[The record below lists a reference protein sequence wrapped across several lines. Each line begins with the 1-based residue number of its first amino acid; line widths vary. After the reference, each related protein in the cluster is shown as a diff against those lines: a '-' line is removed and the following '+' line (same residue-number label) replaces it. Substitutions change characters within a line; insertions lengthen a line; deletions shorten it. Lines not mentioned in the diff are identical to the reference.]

1 MDRRKIRSK
10 AHSAPQLIEIYPVIP
25 QPLIRLTELSNN
37 LFFSWH
43 RPTRA
48 LFEDLDPE
56 LWRETG
62 SNPRLLLRCIDQEH
76 LDRAAADPAYLER
89 YHAVLATF
97 DSYLAAPAPRGDE
110 PLIAYFCAEYG
121 FHESFPIYSGGL
133 GILAGDHCKAASDER
148 LNFVAVGLLYHE
160 GYFIQSVDSDG
171 VQHAHYHDTDPRDL
185 PVEAVRDE
193 QGEWLKVRVPIAG
206 RSVSARIWRARV
218 GRVCVYLLDT
228 NCPENQSEDRE
239 ITRRLYGGDAAIRIR
254 QEMILG
260 LGGVRALRALG
271 LAPASWH
278 MNEGHAA
285 FLILELAR
293 EGIARGLDFSAAL
306 EAAATQCAFTTH
318 TPVAAGHDAF
328 DTGLFTHC
336 FQDYLPELNV
346 PMERVLVL
354 GQAPNAVH
362 AFNMTHLALHG
373 ARRVNGVS
381 RIHGQVSAGL
391 CASHWP
397 EVPPEENPM
406 GYVTNG
412 VHVPTFLSQTWSRFL
427 DERLGGRWRERL
439 SDVEFWAALERIPD
453 EDYWRTSQAIK
464 SRMLAGV
471 RDRLY
476 REYASKNLSQ
486 AQLRHVTR
494 LLDPDRPQILTL
506 GFARRFA
513 TYKRASLMMRDRA
526 RVARLIRDA
535 DRPVLFLFAGKAHP
549 ADHPGQQV
557 LREIKQLMLTPEFA
571 GHVVFLE
578 DYDLQLARWLVT
590 GVDVWL
596 NNPVAP
602 LEASGT
608 SGIKAAVNGRL
619 NVSVL
624 DGWWA
629 EACDDR
635 NGWGIPGASV
645 QDPNR
650 RDELDS
656 AAMLD
661 ALEEEVIPLYY
672 ARNDAG
678 YSPEWVARCKHAMA
692 TVIPHFNMGRVVQ
705 DYARGVYYPAAA
717 HHARMA
723 QGGAEAAVAFAAW
736 KQRVRERWGGVHLRP
751 LTGLPRELPRAGQLS
766 VRVAAALNG
775 LTPRDV
781 TVEFLARR
789 VLPQL
794 RSEPPRLSSFRA
806 QQEDAWRVALL
817 PTGEVD
823 GDGSHVF
830 ELQGPPPGSGQFAY
844 EVRIY
849 PMHDLLAHP
858 MELGLLKRL

>member
-10 AHSAPQLIEIYPVIP
+10 ARMAKQLIEIYPIVP
-25 QPLIRLTELSNN
+25 TALARLPELSNN

-48 LFEDLDPE
+48 LFEDLDGQ
-56 LWRETG
+56 LWQQSG
-62 SNPRLLLRCIDQEH
+62 GNPRLLMRCINQEN
-76 LDRAAADPAYLER
+76 LDRAAADQHYLQR
-89 YHAVLATF
+89 YHEVLASF
-97 DSYLAAPAPRGDE
+97 DAYLAAPPPRADE

-148 LNFVAVGLLYHE
+148 LNFIAVGLLYHE

-171 VQHAHYHDTDPRDL
+171 MQQANYNDTDPRDL

-193 QGEWLKVRVPIAG
+193 QGQWLRVRVPIAG
-206 RSVSARIWRARV
+206 RSVCARVWKARV
-218 GRVCVYLLDT
+218 GRVTVYLLDT
-228 NCPENQSEDRE
+228 NCPENVEEDRD
-239 ITRRLYGGDAAIRIR
+239 ITRRLYGGDATVRIR

-260 LGGVRALRALG
+260 LGGVRTLRALG
-271 LAPASWH
+271 LAPATWH

-293 EGIARGLDFSAAL
+293 EGIAGGLDFPSAL
-306 EAAATQCAFTTH
+306 EAAAAQCVFTTH
-318 TPVAAGHDAF
+318 TPVSAGHDAF
-328 DTGLFTHC
+328 DTGLFTNC
-336 FQDYLPELNV
+336 FQDLVPELQV
-346 PMERVLVL
+346 PMEQVLAL
-354 GQAPNAVH
+354 GRAPHAPQ

-373 ARRVNGVS
+373 ARRMNGVS
-381 RIHGQVSAGL
+381 RIHGQVSARL
-391 CASHWP
+391 CADHWP
-397 EVPPEENPM
+397 EVAPEENPV
-406 GYVTNG
+406 GYITNG
-412 VHVPTFLSQTWSRFL
+412 VHVPTFLAQTWSRFL
-427 DERLGGRWRERL
+427 DEKLGPEWRERL
-439 SDVEFWAALERIPD
+439 SDGGFWRAIEQVPDEEFW
-453 EDYWRTSQAIK
+453 RTGQSIK

-471 RDRLY
+471 CARLQ
-476 REYASKNLSQ
+476 REYASKNLSH
-486 AQLRHVTR
+486 AQLRRVTR
-494 LLDPDRPQILTL
+494 LLDPERPQILTL

-513 TYKRASLMMRDRA
+513 TYKRAALMTRDRA
-526 RVARLIRDA
+526 RLARLVHDV

-549 ADHPGQQV
+549 ADQPGQQV

-619 NVSVL
+619 NLSIL

-629 EACDDR
+629 EAYDGH

-656 AAMLD
+656 DAMLD
-661 ALEEEVIPLYY
+661 TLEEEVLPLYY
-672 ARNDAG
+672 ARNGAG
-678 YSPEWVARCKHAMA
+678 YSAEWVRRCKHAMA
-692 TVIPHFNMGRVVQ
+692 SVIPHFNMGRVVQ
-705 DYARGVYYPAAA
+705 DYARGLYYPAAS
-717 HHARMA
+717 HHQRIM
-723 QGGAEAAVAFAAW
+723 QGGRDAVAALTSW
-736 KQRVRERWGGVHLRP
+736 KQRVRERWGGVHLRQLAEP
-751 LTGLPRELPRAGQLS
+751 PRELPRAGMLS

-775 LTPRDV
+775 LSPQDV
-781 TVEFLARR
+781 RVEFLGRR
-789 VLPQL
+789 VLPQSRGEL
-794 RSEPPRLSSFRA
+794 PPLSSFRA
-806 QQEDAWRVALL
+806 AVDDAWRVVLRAS
-817 PTGEVD
+817 GELD
-823 GDGSHVF
+823 ADGSHIY
-830 ELQGPPPGSGQFAY
+830 ELQAPPPASGQFAY
-844 EVRIY
+844 EIRIH
-849 PMHDLLAHP
+849 PVNELLAHP